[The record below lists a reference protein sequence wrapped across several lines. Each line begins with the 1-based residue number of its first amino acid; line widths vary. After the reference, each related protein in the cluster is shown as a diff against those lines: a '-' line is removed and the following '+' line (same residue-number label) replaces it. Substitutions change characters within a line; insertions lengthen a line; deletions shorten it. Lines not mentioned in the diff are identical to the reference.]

1 MSKKI
6 RYVTD
11 DELDKVNGD
20 ILKEN
25 FEYAIDEEI
34 PSEIEESYSE
44 YMESTNYDD
53 G

>member
-11 DELDKVNGD
+11 DEMQNVNED

-25 FEYAIDEEI
+25 FEYANDDSIPLEIEDAYCEHMESMNYDEE
-34 PSEIEESYSE
+34 
-44 YMESTNYDD
+44 
-53 G
+53 